1 MTKSDLEIIKKYY
14 EAIEKFDK
22 DKISDDYEIIRKPTL
37 FDGFINI
44 LDNIKYLFY
53 NIIYGI
59 GNLIYFFK
67 VIWCYRWYDYAYD
80 YQILKRMYELKER
93 NWVQKTHYI
102 NDIKDKEHLKII
114 IKCLDILINEVYE
127 GSNPER
133 YYNGVYDILMNELR
147 RKSRLWD

>member
-1 MTKSDLEIIKKYY
+1 M
-14 EAIEKFDK
+14 
-22 DKISDDYEIIRKPTL
+22 
-37 FDGFINI
+37 
-44 LDNIKYLFY
+44 
-53 NIIYGI
+53 
-59 GNLIYFFK
+59 IYFFK

-93 NWVQKTHYI
+93 NWVVNTHYI
-102 NDIKDKEHLKII
+102 DDIKDKEHLKII
-114 IKCLDILINEVYE
+114 IKCLDILINEDYE